1 MVAEGARCSPG
12 CAVQLRA
19 AVARAVCATAGHLE
33 RHPVVEVARY
43 RTPDDGHPHDAPVGG
58 EAQAE
63 LMALDRAVVAVV
75 LLDERIGFNQSY
87 GADI

>member
-1 MVAEGARCSPG
+1 M
-12 CAVQLRA
+12 
-19 AVARAVCATAGHLE
+19 
-33 RHPVVEVARY
+33 ARY
-43 RTPDDGHPHDAPVGG
+43 RAPDDGHPHDAPVGG